1 MLPTL
6 ILELRVESHQAIPL
20 FGLGFTTVCDTLS
33 GLIAGVSGMMA
44 RRADVLGVL
53 LNLDISLDAKT

>member
-20 FGLGFTTVCDTLS
+20 FGLCFTTVCDTLG
-33 GLIAGVSGMMA
+33 GLIGGVSGMMA
-44 RRADVLGVL
+44 RQADLLGAL
-53 LNLDISLDAKT
+53 S